1 MVIVRI
7 LGGFASQ
14 IGKYNFGLAI
24 SRMLNTELALDISDY
39 INGYFRPLMLE
50 YLDLENCKIYT
61 KVDKKQFV
69 KVSNGKE
76 LLDCI
81 KKRRKN
87 IYIIN
92 EENEYQDFFN
102 EYKDLELSPKS
113 PIFDR
118 MRLKQESDVLRKF
131 ADIVDHHTSIAIHIR
146 LGDYV
151 RLGWNDDIEKY
162 KNAIGYILKKHPN
175 AKVFMFSNDIE
186 YVKKKI
192 GGHKNF
198 YFVDHHNGTIG
209 DLEEFFCMSKCEHI
223 VLSSTSGFSRYAAFL
238 GKRLKES
245 TKIYGLR
252 NLGIEGAHCFSD
264 VEMEEGGTFFD
275 SIPKEDIHDFGFKAT
290 LKKYN
295 PIVGFLKKTLDP
307 NFQRNVVSVNNNI
320 LIISN
325 EKLTVDR
332 FKNLQLLAIMF
343 GVIGSNVVYINVNE
357 KSDNKLI
364 SADVLEPLTDWD
376 GLEIGVKGINMKNR
390 LIELP
395 KDIRGLF
402 QPSCLGDKNLT
413 IISDVMIKSE
423 TKYIK
428 VNNSQVGLSRSVRY
442 YANTILQSGFGV
454 KFSRDYVVKCIK
466 PAVTESNIVFL
477 NNIEDEDTVYS
488 SYCKPIYNLFCEIKN
503 KYFAPDALNE

>member
-1 MVIVRI
+1 MVIIRI

-14 IGKYNFGLAI
+14 VGKYNFGLVV
-24 SRMLNTELALDISDY
+24 SKMLNTDLALDISDY
-39 INGYFRPLMLE
+39 LTGYFRPLMLE
-50 YLDLENCKIYT
+50 YLDIENCKIFT
-61 KVDKKQFV
+61 RVDNKKYV

-76 LLDCI
+76 LLDCVE
-81 KKRRKN
+81 RGEKN
-87 IYIIN
+87 IHIVN
-92 EENEYQDFFN
+92 EETEYQDFFN
-102 EYKDLELSPKS
+102 KYEELKLSSQS

-118 MRLKQESDVLRKF
+118 MRLKQESDILKEF
-131 ADIVDHHTSIAIHIR
+131 GNIIYNHASIAVHIR
-146 LGDYV
+146 LGDFV

-162 KNAIGYILKKHPN
+162 KNALGYLLKNHPN

-295 PIVGFLKKTLDP
+295 PIVGFLKQTLESSVQQ
-307 NFQRNVVSVNNNI
+307 NSMSVNNNV

-413 IISDVMIKSE
+413 IISDVMIKSD

-466 PAVTESNIVFL
+466 PAVTDNHIRIL
-477 NNIEDEDTVYS
+477 DDIKDENTVYS
-488 SYCKPIYNLFCEIKN
+488 IYCNPIRDFLFE
-503 KYFAPDALNE
+503 LL